1 MSAEL
6 PDHEFGA
13 ARAPGKTDAR
23 PVTHLGSERAVRFT
37 RRLADAARL
46 VPSTPSFGCATSSR
60 TTR

>member
-23 PVTHLGSERAVRFT
+23 PVTHLAQ
-37 RRLADAARL
+37 
-46 VPSTPSFGCATSSR
+46 
-60 TTR
+60 

>member
-23 PVTHLGSERAVRFT
+23 PVTHLGHERAVAFT
-37 RRLADAARL
+37 RRWA
-46 VPSTPSFGCATSSR
+46 VGTPGTGTLSCGCATSSR

>member
-13 ARAPGKTDAR
+13 ARVPGKIDAR
-23 PVTHLGSERAVRFT
+23 PVSDLRYERAVRCMRRPAT
-37 RRLADAARL
+37 RLRGT
-46 VPSTPSFGCATSSR
+46 STPLCGCATSSR